1 MACFSWIV
9 PLFFCFWFISA
20 TKIYKPRVSPNHVAY
35 SRAPIF
41 PVDVF
46 LKNANFEAA
55 KNEFYKP
62 FEMNLKTLT
71 YKDIDKSI
79 LKSLPNPTGEAYEI
93 KIKIPEFTFL
103 GVKDQ
108 PDFADVYITF
118 YPGSKIIELKSL
130 KMYIQCLRNITVSY
144 ERLINIFYDHLVE
157 VYQPDRIR
165 VVMVC
170 NPRGGISSRLTI
182 DSDWKVRGGAE
193 KYSDWRNHLD
203 DVWSVTL

>member
-1 MACFSWIV
+1 M
-9 PLFFCFWFISA
+9 
-20 TKIYKPRVSPNHVAY
+20 TERV
-35 SRAPIF
+35 
-41 PVDVF
+41 
-46 LKNANFEAA
+46 
-55 KNEFYKP
+55 
-62 FEMNLKTLT
+62 LT

-79 LKSLPNPTGEAYEI
+79 LKSLPNPVKKAYEI

-118 YPGSKIIELKSL
+118 YPTDKIIELKSL
-130 KMYIQCLRNITVSY
+130 KMYVHALRNITVSY

-165 VVMVC
+165 IVMIC

-182 DSDWKVRGGAE
+182 DSDWKVRGGDE
-193 KYSDWRNHLD
+193 KYSDWKNHID
-203 DVWSVTL
+203 DTWSLTL